1 MTLRNGSKATLGR
14 FLAVVTGLIFL
25 GGCGGSS
32 SSSNT
37 NPITGTANNLA
48 SVSVGFGINGA
59 SGDYFNGIWTTVTIC
74 APGST
79 TNCQAVDNVLVDTG
93 STGLRI
99 LNTALNPPVLSSL
112 GGISSNDSQLQEC
125 VQFGDTSFAWGPVLL
140 ADVEIAG
147 EKASSTPIQVIGDNA
162 APVPSQCLATPV
174 LSGYGNDDS
183 VATLGANGLLGI
195 AGYPWDCGSGCA
207 SGANTTQLGY
217 PYYFCPTGQAC
228 SGAAVPITSVSGA
241 PLGYQVIN
249 PVAGFSS
256 SDNNGVL
263 ITLPSIGANGAAD
276 GTVTGKLIFGIG
288 TQTNNAIAGTVYA
301 VDEYG
306 NIPAVT
312 YNGVQYSS
320 PNNTIVLDTG
330 SNLIYFLD
338 ASTLAS
344 AGIIECTDNAGFYCP
359 ASTIPFSMTALGGS
373 GTSGTI
379 AFNVMNADTLF
390 ATNNAAFN
398 DIAGDGGTSAVTD
411 DLDFGL
417 PFFFGRTVYVGMMPG
432 QYSNETSPPSTAST
446 EIAPYG
452 YYAF

>member
-1 MTLRNGSKATLGR
+1 M
-14 FLAVVTGLIFL
+14 
-25 GGCGGSS
+25 
-32 SSSNT
+32 
-37 NPITGTANNLA
+37 
-48 SVSVGFGINGA
+48 
-59 SGDYFNGIWTTVTIC
+59 
-74 APGST
+74 
-79 TNCQAVDNVLVDTG
+79 
-93 STGLRI
+93 
-99 LNTALNPPVLSSL
+99 
-112 GGISSNDSQLQEC
+112 
-125 VQFGDTSFAWGPVLL
+125 
-140 ADVEIAG
+140 
-147 EKASSTPIQVIGDNA
+147 
-162 APVPSQCLATPV
+162 
-174 LSGYGNDDS
+174 
-183 VATLGANGLLGI
+183 
-195 AGYPWDCGSGCA
+195 
-207 SGANTTQLGY
+207 
-217 PYYFCPTGQAC
+217 
-228 SGAAVPITSVSGA
+228 
-241 PLGYQVIN
+241 
-249 PVAGFSS
+249 
-256 SDNNGVL
+256 
-263 ITLPSIGANGAAD
+263 
-276 GTVTGKLIFGIG
+276 
-288 TQTNNAIAGTVYA
+288 
-301 VDEYG
+301 DEYG